1 MNRPTVSL
9 PLAFRRR
16 VSALSLATT
25 IPLFVIYRPVAP
37 GSTLVRLGLV
47 ARDRLRHGD
56 DVAAVVRSGAWRD
69 VEPDESSRIVDAS
82 LVAEGLVLA
91 EGGEADDPFEDAD
104 GTVNAFVHV
113 DDLAVECPHCGA
125 FRTSFGSY
133 YATTPRGRLVA
144 LCDDCGSSLETYR
157 DLDDRL
163 GDLDELGF
171 EFS

>member
-1 MNRPTVSL
+1 MSRPTVALSDSL
-9 PLAFRRR
+9 RASLG
-16 VSALSLATT
+16 SLSLATT

-56 DVAAVVRSGAWRD
+56 DVAAFVRSGDWRD
-69 VEPDESSRIVDAS
+69 IEPDESSRIVDAS

-171 EFS
+171 EIS